1 MSVFFFYSECVFLFG
16 KRAFLRATPIWIFQY
31 VLPRTASAIYL
42 WQSAFQNRLSYGI
55 VCMTS
60 WTSLNETRCW
70 AISLLI
76 IFLCR
81 KVELSLSWK
90 LTFVLIKASML
101 VPDQFNWQ
109 VWCLR
114 FVRSLYRPLC
124 NDLPLWFD
132 VLVSKSRWSAPA
144 ANDLAR
150 CQKLLFL
157 SHYFTVLCGQ
167 LMTILSLY
175 YFLCCLF
182 ESKHV
187 FCLFVRDNRAV
198 IVMFLSFSLGKHEI
212 QPDLW
217 FLSYRCDSNIWFFFF
232 WRKVEALTYLSFCR
246 CLTWGLLKSTWRK
259 RT

>member
-1 MSVFFFYSECVFLFG
+1 MVHAWYSECVFLFG
-16 KRAFLRATPIWIFQY
+16 KSAFWRATPIWIFQY
-31 VLPRTASAIYL
+31 VLPRTLASAICL
-42 WQSAFQNRLSYGI
+42 WQSAFQNHLSYGI

-60 WTSLNETRCW
+60 WISLNETRCW
-70 AISLLI
+70 VISLLI

-124 NDLPLWFD
+124 TDLPLWFD

-144 ANDLAR
+144 ANDLTR
-150 CQKLLFL
+150 CQKSLFL

-187 FCLFVRDNRAV
+187 CRLFVCDNRAV
-198 IVMFLSFSLGKHEI
+198 MVMFLSFSVGKHEI

-217 FLSYRCDSNIWFFFF
+217 FLSYRCDSNIWFFF
-232 WRKVEALTYLSFCR
+232 
-246 CLTWGLLKSTWRK
+246 LKKGRNLNISVIL
-259 RT
+259 

>member
-1 MSVFFFYSECVFLFG
+1 MILWMCF
-16 KRAFLRATPIWIFQY
+16 P
-31 VLPRTASAIYL
+31 L
-42 WQSAFQNRLSYGI
+42 WQK
-55 VCMTS
+55 
-60 WTSLNETRCW
+60 
-70 AISLLI
+70 SLLKSDPHLDFSI
-76 IFLCR
+76 CPSSYFSKCNLSAAVSLPKPFELRHCLHDKLHQSKWNALLGNITVDHLSVCR

-109 VWCLR
+109 VWCLC
-114 FVRSLYRPLC
+114 FVRSLSRPLC
-124 NDLPLWFD
+124 TDLPLWFD

-157 SHYFTVLCGQ
+157 SHYFTVLCEQ

-187 FCLFVRDNRAV
+187 CRLFVRDNRAV
-198 IVMFLSFSLGKHEI
+198 MVMFLSFSLGKHEI

-217 FLSYRCDSNIWFFFF
+217 FLSYRCDSNIWFFFLKKG
-232 WRKVEALTYLSFCR
+232 RSLNISVI
-246 CLTWGLLKSTWRK
+246 LLMFDIRPPQTNV
-259 RT
+259 T